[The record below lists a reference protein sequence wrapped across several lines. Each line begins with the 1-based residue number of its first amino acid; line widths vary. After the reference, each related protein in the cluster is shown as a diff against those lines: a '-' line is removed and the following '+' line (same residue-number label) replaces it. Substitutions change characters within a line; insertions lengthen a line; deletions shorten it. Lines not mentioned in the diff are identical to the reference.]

1 MYDDF
6 SADYDRF
13 VDWPAR
19 LAVEL
24 PFVERQLQALG
35 ARRVLDAACGT
46 GMHAVAL
53 AQRGYEVAGADLS
66 AGMIERAQMNAAA
79 AGVEVRFEV
88 AGFGELSA
96 TLTPALSLGGRG
108 GGTLTPALSLGG
120 RGEEDRNA
128 LGGFDAV
135 LCLGNSLPHLLTP
148 EDVAAALTDFVA
160 CLRPGGLVLAQNRNF
175 DALVAR
181 HERWMEPQSR
191 CEGQAEW
198 LFLRFY
204 DFEPDG
210 LLTFNLVT
218 LRREGVGGWSQRV
231 TSSRLRPLVQKDLTE
246 ALGAAGFAE
255 IACWGDMRGVPFDPQ
270 ASPNLVVTARRN
282 AVCLNAEP
290 QRRGVAETF
299 VDSSAPLCVSASLR

>member
-19 LAVEL
+19 LALEL
-24 PFVERQLQALG
+24 PFIERQLRALG

-46 GMHAVAL
+46 GMHAIAL

-66 AGMIERAQMNAAA
+66 AGMIERARKNAAA

-108 GGTLTPALSLGG
+108 SDLPSLVG
-120 RGEEDRNA
+120 RGRGRLESPTCEPSALAPSRSSNAGREE
-128 LGGFDAV
+128 GGFDAV

-148 EDVAAALTDFVA
+148 GDLAAALADFAA
-160 CLRPGGLVLAQNRNF
+160 CLAPGGLVLIQNRNF
-175 DALVAR
+175 DVVVASR
-181 HERWMEPQSR
+181 ERWMEPQSH

-210 LLTFNLVT
+210 LLAFNLVT
-218 LRREGVGGWSQRV
+218 LRREGGAGWSQRV
-231 TSSRLRPLVQKDLTE
+231 TASRLRPLVRNDLAG
-246 ALGAAGFAE
+246 ALGAAGFGE
-255 IACWGDMRGVPFDPQ
+255 IACWGDMQGAPFDSQ
-270 ASPNLVVTARRN
+270 TSPNLVVTAWRD
-282 AVCLNAEP
+282 A
-290 QRRGVAETF
+290 
-299 VDSSAPLCVSASLR
+299 